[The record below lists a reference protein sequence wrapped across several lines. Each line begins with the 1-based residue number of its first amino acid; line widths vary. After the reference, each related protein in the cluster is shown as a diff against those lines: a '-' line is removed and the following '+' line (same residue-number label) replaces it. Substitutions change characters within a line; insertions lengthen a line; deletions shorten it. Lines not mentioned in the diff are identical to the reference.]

1 MFGKREHGTFC
12 LEGAIE
18 ALREITAKFDMLLLV
33 LADRN
38 VRRAE
43 DSLAHEPLHGA
54 DGGIP
59 IG

>member
-43 DSLAHEPLHGA
+43 DLLAHERIRRAHS
-54 DGGIP
+54 GIP